1 MASIAAA
8 LNELIAGRDVT
19 VEDALTRHFTDSYR
33 QSTNGEWIDRAA
45 FGEQMTQL
53 RPHIENVEIT
63 VLDEV
68 SQGSA
73 YAERHVIRV
82 TQRGGGVARQEVF
95 LFAQLADD
103 GRFDSLEELVRPL
116 PA

>member
-8 LNELIAGRDVT
+8 LNELLADHAVS
-19 VEDALTRHFTDSYR
+19 VEDALARHFTDSYR

-45 FGEQMTQL
+45 FAEQMAQM
-53 RPHIENVEIT
+53 RPFIDHVEIT

-68 SQGSA
+68 SQGPA

-82 TQRGGGVARQEVF
+82 AQRDGGVLRQEVF
-95 LFAQLADD
+95 LFARLAED
-103 GRFDSLEELVRPL
+103 GRFDSLEELVRAL